1 MPENLTNFLSV
12 LDLIGALV
20 FAVSGAKAAKEQ
32 HLDLFGILIIAFL
45 TACGGGI
52 IRDVLLGQTPP
63 MGINHWPYLAA
74 TVLAVIA
81 VALIHPLLEK
91 MKYPVQFFD
100 ALGLSVFSV
109 TGAQKALELGQ
120 SYQVA
125 ILLGMLTAI
134 GGGVLRDLLLR
145 QIPVVFRKEIYGSA
159 ALLGAISVVFGNLLG
174 LSSSLGMIVG
184 FLCCFLVRVFSI
196 RHRWNLPSLN
206 REL

>member
-1 MPENLTNFLSV
+1 MPENLTNFLTI

-32 HLDLFGILIIAFL
+32 QLDLFGILIIAFL

-52 IRDVLLGQTPP
+52 IRDVLLGETPP
-63 MGINHWPYLAA
+63 MGINHWPYLAV
-74 TVLAVIA
+74 TVLAVIS
-81 VALIHPLLEK
+81 VALINPLLEK

-100 ALGLSVFSV
+100 AVGLAVFSV
-109 TGAQKALELGQ
+109 TGAQKAVELGQ

-159 ALLGAISVVFGNLLG
+159 ALLGAICVVFGNYFE
-174 LSSSLGMIVG
+174 LSSSVGMAAGIAI
-184 FLCCFLVRVFSI
+184 CFFVRIFSI
-196 RHRWNLPSLN
+196 KNRWNLPSF
-206 REL
+206 R